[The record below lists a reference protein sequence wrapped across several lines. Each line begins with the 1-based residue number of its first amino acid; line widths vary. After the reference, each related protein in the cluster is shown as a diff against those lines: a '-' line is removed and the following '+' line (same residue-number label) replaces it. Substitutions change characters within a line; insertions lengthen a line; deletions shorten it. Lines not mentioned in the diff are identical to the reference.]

1 MPVRTSEGNWY
12 RLEVCVTLQGEC
24 TAWEVAKTLGFFVD
38 ETSLGKYFRAAEP
51 LALTLAMFRV
61 GGRSRRKLVGNKPG
75 IEMLSC
81 KGTVRRWSVA
91 VMYTTES
98 SRTCIPPCCCQDWL
112 QRCVAEGDVA
122 EHLT

>member
-1 MPVRTSEGNWY
+1 M
-12 RLEVCVTLQGEC
+12 TLQGEC
-24 TAWEVAKTLGFFVD
+24 IAWEAAKTLGFFVD
-38 ETSLGKYFRAAEP
+38 DTSLGKYFRATEP

-75 IEMLSC
+75 IKMLSC

-98 SRTCIPPCCCQDWL
+98 SRTSHTTLLLSGLAAKVWPRETCRTFNVRLTQL
-112 QRCVAEGDVA
+112 AEQ
-122 EHLT
+122 